1 MKESNE
7 TIGKQIGMIAYLT
20 VIGLIIAFVM
30 NSEKKS
36 EFAQYHIRQ
45 MLGLFV
51 SGVAI
56 GLIGIIP
63 FLGWLVVIVGVFV
76 LFYMWVIGL
85 IAAINGQMKTMP
97 ILGKKYEEW
106 FAGV

>member
-1 MKESNE
+1 MEETKE
-7 TIGKQIGMIAYLT
+7 TDGKQIGMIAYLT

-30 NSEKKS
+30 NNEKKS

-63 FLGWLVVIVGVFV
+63 FLGWLIVIVGVFV
-76 LFYMWVIGL
+76 LFYMWVMGL
-85 IAAINGQMKTMP
+85 IAAINGQMKPMP
-97 ILGKKYEEW
+97 ILGKKYEVW

>member
-1 MKESNE
+1 ME
-7 TIGKQIGMIAYLT
+7 TQENDGKQIGIIAYLT

-30 NSEKKS
+30 NSEKKFP
-36 EFAQYHIRQ
+36 FAQYHIRQ

-63 FLGWLVVIVGVFV
+63 FLGWLIVIVGVFV
-76 LFYMWVIGL
+76 LFYMWVMGL
-85 IAAINGQMKTMP
+85 IAAINGQMKPMP
-97 ILGKKYEEW
+97 FLGKKYEEW
-106 FAGV
+106 FNEV

>member
-1 MKESNE
+1 MEQQEKD
-7 TIGKQIGMIAYLT
+7 GKQIGMIAYLT

-76 LFYMWVIGL
+76 LFYMWVMGL
-85 IAAINGQMKTMP
+85 IAAINGQMEPMP

>member
-1 MKESNE
+1 MEAQEND
-7 TIGKQIGMIAYLT
+7 GKQIGMIAYLT

-45 MLGLFV
+45 MLGLFI

-63 FLGWLVVIVGVFV
+63 FLGWLIVIVGVFV
-76 LFYMWVIGL
+76 LFYMWVMGL
-85 IAAINGQMKTMP
+85 IAAINGQMKPMP

>member
-7 TIGKQIGMIAYLT
+7 TAGKQIGMIAYLT

-76 LFYMWVIGL
+76 LFYMWVMGL
-85 IAAINGQMKTMP
+85 IAAINGQMKPMP
-97 ILGKKYEEW
+97 ILGQKYEEW

>member
-1 MKESNE
+1 ME
-7 TIGKQIGMIAYLT
+7 TGETEGKQIGMIAYLT

-30 NSEKKS
+30 NNEKKS

-63 FLGWLVVIVGVFV
+63 LLGWVIVIVGVFV
-76 LFYMWVIGL
+76 LFYMWVMGL
-85 IAAINGQMKTMP
+85 ISAINGQMKPMP

>member
-1 MKESNE
+1 ME
-7 TIGKQIGMIAYLT
+7 TQETDGKQIGMIAYLT

-30 NSEKKS
+30 NNEKKS

-63 FLGWLVVIVGVFV
+63 ILGWLIVIVGVFI
-76 LFYMWVIGL
+76 LFYMWVMGL
-85 IAAINGQMKTMP
+85 IAAINGQMKPMP

-106 FAGV
+106 FAGA